1 MAMEK
6 RELICISCPLG
17 CPMVVT
23 IEGGKITKI
32 IGNSCKRGETYAI
45 KEITNPTRIVTST
58 VKVDGGERPYVSVK
72 TKEDIP
78 KSKIFDC
85 MKSLKDVTVKAPI
98 YIGDIIV
105 DNAGGTGVPM
115 VATSNVIRKLRKTIS

>member
-6 RELICISCPLG
+6 RELICICCPLG
-17 CPMVVT
+17 CPMVVK
-23 IEGGKITKI
+23 IEDGKVIET
-32 IGNSCKRGETYAI
+32 IGNTCKRGETYGV

-58 VKVDGGERPYVSVK
+58 VKVDSGVKPYVSVK

-78 KSKIFDC
+78 KNKIFDC
-85 MKSLKDVTVKAPI
+85 MKALQNVTVKAPI

-105 DNAGGTGVPM
+105 DNVGGTGVPI
-115 VATSNVIRKLRKTIS
+115 VATSNVLTS